1 MKKAIILV
9 IPFCFLLCACS
20 TLSPKYVPTYQRDT
34 VYVAT
39 HDQTVQKDSIFIFK
53 DRIIKEK
60 GDTVYIT
67 ETLTKYRD
75 RWRDREVHDTT
86 YVDKVRVDTVVETVE
101 KPLTFMQKFFINF
114 GKVFCVILV
123 LLLGYGILKLY
134 TKFKI

>member
-9 IPFCFLLCACS
+9 IPLCFLLYACS
-20 TLSPKYVPTYQRDT
+20 SIKYVPTYQKDT

-39 HDQTVQKDSIFIFK
+39 HNQTVQKDSIFIFK
-53 DRIIKEK
+53 DRITKEK

-86 YVDKVRVDTVVETVE
+86 YVDKVRVDTVVETIE

-123 LLLGYGILKLY
+123 LLLGYGIFKLY

>member
-9 IPFCFLLCACS
+9 IPLCLLLYACS
-20 TLSPKYVPTYQRDT
+20 SIKYVPTYQKDT

-53 DRIIKEK
+53 DRITKEK

-67 ETLTKYRD
+67 D

-86 YVDKVRVDTVVETVE
+86 YVDKVRVDTVVETIE

-123 LLLGYGILKLY
+123 LLLGYGIFKLY